1 MSTYTD
7 LHNTVKESLNVDYT
21 TRVTTQE
28 ASLLN
33 ERNRYWGTFE
43 GNLAVK
49 SSVIVDS
56 VVANS
61 MLSNVQLCGNVILPG
76 GIDLGIFGPNIAQ
89 MSADIGQNAENLTT
103 EETARIDN
111 DRFLS
116 SRISSVAS
124 ISELSTTESRLSNRI
139 SDLSCEHNRL
149 STEIDVLSSKLST
162 EIDMSVR
169 LSNEIDVLSVSL
181 STLEQRHYNT
191 TFISTDRADHPAHI
205 SSDNLILTDTLAR
218 NLNDDIHNRYHLTF
232 KYGTMVLVKDN

>member
-49 SSVIVDS
+49 SSVIDDS

-76 GIDLGIFGPNIAQ
+76 GIDLGIFGPNIA
-89 MSADIGQNAENLTT
+89 
-103 EETARIDN
+103 
-111 DRFLS
+111 
-116 SRISSVAS
+116 
-124 ISELSTTESRLSNRI
+124 
-139 SDLSCEHNRL
+139 
-149 STEIDVLSSKLST
+149 
-162 EIDMSVR
+162 
-169 LSNEIDVLSVSL
+169 
-181 STLEQRHYNT
+181 
-191 TFISTDRADHPAHI
+191 
-205 SSDNLILTDTLAR
+205 
-218 NLNDDIHNRYHLTF
+218 
-232 KYGTMVLVKDN
+232 